1 MSNGLHLG
9 SAAHIHQQRPYWPV
23 RTAASR
29 AGGQKV
35 LETHCK
41 VVHKGAGMPQQGLAA
56 ATGTQASADVM
67 IAAAHAMA
75 AWQTLQDPTSGAYY
89 YFNTVT
95 QQSSWTWPPAEQSAG
110 AQQPQQLQDLG
121 KVLGEQAAV
130 WTAAMEGKAK
140 PAAAP
145 TDAGTIHTTQ
155 QAPGSAGDVEQWQQ
169 WRQQYQQWAQYAA
182 MHANSGM
189 TSAKDE
195 KSESRSDAAQLALD
209 PQIQAP
215 PQPPAPAPQPEVAN
229 AEPPEANASASDSKQ
244 ASATPTRQTS
254 LQQPSADPAATTVV
268 EPPPRPPRPPLPR
281 GQEMPR
287 DGERLDWGKEEH
299 SNGEWRQGNL
309 ESHDGDE
316 RQRRWRDELE
326 EERRREREQE
336 RWREE
341 QRIEERHEEQ
351 HRGRGCECEGR
362 DRRDTSHS
370 PSRGRRRRE
379 KDPSRGAGI
388 RCEAASEP
396 GHRRNERRGTSR
408 SPSRDEGRR
417 ERSRCDPSRG
427 RGGGKR
433 SLSPHH
439 REVDDKR
446 RGGEGWSDG
455 LGAGRKDRS
464 DERDERPGGSSGGD
478 GPNVRPS
485 LTGALASQ
493 RDAKATARR
502 RVKTPVRV
510 CSWPWADLPRTPP
523 SPSGSDRVA
532 EAVAQARCRFGDR

>member
-1 MSNGLHLG
+1 MATRRGIAVGTSGARTGASRSVAIITVGWIGIVAAAAAACARNVASPSARLHVKRLASWQCG
-9 SAAHIHQQRPYWPV
+9 PHIHQQRPYWPV

-56 ATGTQASADVM
+56 ATGTQASADVT

-244 ASATPTRQTS
+244 ASATPVSYTHLT
-254 LQQPSADPAATTVV
+254 
-268 EPPPRPPRPPLPR
+268 LP
-281 GQEMPR
+281 
-287 DGERLDWGKEEH
+287 
-299 SNGEWRQGNL
+299 
-309 ESHDGDE
+309 
-316 RQRRWRDELE
+316 
-326 EERRREREQE
+326 
-336 RWREE
+336 
-341 QRIEERHEEQ
+341 
-351 HRGRGCECEGR
+351 
-362 DRRDTSHS
+362 T
-370 PSRGRRRRE
+370 
-379 KDPSRGAGI
+379 
-388 RCEAASEP
+388 
-396 GHRRNERRGTSR
+396 
-408 SPSRDEGRR
+408 
-417 ERSRCDPSRG
+417 
-427 RGGGKR
+427 
-433 SLSPHH
+433 
-439 REVDDKR
+439 
-446 RGGEGWSDG
+446 
-455 LGAGRKDRS
+455 
-464 DERDERPGGSSGGD
+464 
-478 GPNVRPS
+478 
-485 LTGALASQ
+485 
-493 RDAKATARR
+493 KA
-502 RVKTPVRV
+502 
-510 CSWPWADLPRTPP
+510 
-523 SPSGSDRVA
+523 
-532 EAVAQARCRFGDR
+532 